1 MFKDLLRDIVE
12 KTDGGIAGL
21 LMDASGIPVDSY
33 AVADAPFDI
42 GTVGA
47 ELSVV
52 LKQIAKASEML
63 EAGSAQEISGL
74 PFALVE
80 EDGEKHAVPCAEILF
95 TVRAAEAVAAKGLM
109 PIVTMKGT
117 DTVRLAIFQ
126 SIAEPHADLAGR
138 WS

>member
-63 EAGSAQEISGL
+63 EAGSAQEISVNTEKMITVIRAVNHEYYL
-74 PFALVE
+74 ALALYPT
-80 EDGEKHAVPCAEILF
+80 GNFGKGRFLMRTAVPKLLPEL
-95 TVRAAEAVAAKGLM
+95 
-109 PIVTMKGT
+109 
-117 DTVRLAIFQ
+117 
-126 SIAEPHADLAGR
+126 
-138 WS
+138 